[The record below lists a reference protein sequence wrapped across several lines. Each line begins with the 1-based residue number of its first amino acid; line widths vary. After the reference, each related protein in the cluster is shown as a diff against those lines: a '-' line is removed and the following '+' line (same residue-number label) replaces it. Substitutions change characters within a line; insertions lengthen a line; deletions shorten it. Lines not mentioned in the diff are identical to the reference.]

1 MVHFSAMA
9 RSISFSSHPILK
21 PFITHP
27 IENIIFT
34 TLQKKKFLLKFSH
47 QEIHL
52 QEPKPSS
59 NSKPFGPESN
69 LNLALETLEAMGRN
83 ETPTEPIHVLE
94 LMQFTVDSKSLPA
107 GDRIYEYIMRF
118 SSDYDITIFNELI
131 GMYFKLGDYRRAGRV
146 FEQMVCK
153 DIDSWNT
160 MIKGLSENGQEN
172 EAIQLFAKLVKEGNN
187 NKSNNTNSNISPN
200 EETFLSVLKACEHLG
215 DSEKGKSYFESMSK
229 DYGITPSLDH
239 YTSYVNLQRKT
250 NKRVVSEK
258 NRTKNLDKSL
268 AYEKLRSLSDEAKKA
283 GYVAD
288 TRYVLHDID
297 EEAKERALLHHSERL
312 AIAYGLIRTTP
323 GTTLRIIKNLRI
335 CGDCHNFIKIL
346 SKFEKREFIVRDNK
360 RFHHFKDGICSCRD
374 FW

>member
-1 MVHFSAMA
+1 
-9 RSISFSSHPILK
+9 
-21 PFITHP
+21 
-27 IENIIFT
+27 
-34 TLQKKKFLLKFSH
+34 
-47 QEIHL
+47 
-52 QEPKPSS
+52 PKPSS
-59 NSKPFGPESN
+59 NSKPFGRESN
-69 LNLALETLEAMGRN
+69 INLALETLEAMGRN
-83 ETPTEPIHVLE
+83 ETPAEPIRVSE

-107 GDRIYEYIMRF
+107 GDRIYEYVMRF
-118 SSDYDITIFNELI
+118 SSSYDVSVFNELI
-131 GMYFKLGDYRRAGRV
+131 DMYFKLGDYRRAGRV

-153 DIDSWNT
+153 NIDSWNT

-172 EAIQLFAKLVKEGNN
+172 EAIQLFAKLVKE
-187 NKSNNTNSNISPN
+187 
-200 EETFLSVLKACEHLG
+200 
-215 DSEKGKSYFESMSK
+215 

-250 NKRVVSEK
+250 NRRVVSEK
-258 NRTKNLDKSL
+258 DRAKNSDKSL
-268 AYEKLRSLSDEAKKA
+268 AYEKLRCLSDEAKKA

-297 EEAKERALLHHSERL
+297 EEAKERALMYHSERL

-346 SKFEKREFIVRDNK
+346 SKFEEREFIVRDNK

>member
-1 MVHFSAMA
+1 MVQFSAMA

-34 TLQKKKFLLKFSH
+34 TFQKKKFPLKFSH

-59 NSKPFGPESN
+59 NSKPFGRESN
-69 LNLALETLEAMGRN
+69 INLALETLEAMGRN
-83 ETPTEPIHVLE
+83 ETPAEPIRVSE

-107 GDRIYEYIMRF
+107 GDRIYEYVMRF
-118 SSDYDITIFNELI
+118 SSSYDVSVFNELI
-131 GMYFKLGDYRRAGRV
+131 DMYFKLGDYRRAGRV

-153 DIDSWNT
+153 NIDSWNT

-187 NKSNNTNSNISPN
+187 NTTNSNISPN

-250 NKRVVSEK
+250 NRRVVSEK
-258 NRTKNLDKSL
+258 DRAKNSDKSL
-268 AYEKLRSLSDEAKKA
+268 AYEKLRCLSDEAKKA

-297 EEAKERALLHHSERL
+297 EEAKERALMYHSERL

-346 SKFEKREFIVRDNK
+346 SKFEEREFIVRDNK